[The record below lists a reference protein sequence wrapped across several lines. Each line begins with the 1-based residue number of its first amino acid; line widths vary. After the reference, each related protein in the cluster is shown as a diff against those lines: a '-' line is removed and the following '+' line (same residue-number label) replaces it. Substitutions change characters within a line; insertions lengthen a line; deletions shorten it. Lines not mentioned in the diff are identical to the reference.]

1 MTDHPLPPLLAAA
14 RAIEMD
20 RDASTGASAEY
31 LRGMTRAIALLALL
45 HCEEEPEAHPP
56 HDNWLV
62 EWREQGGDWNVAY
75 PTSDHGRA
83 LDRLARG
90 RADSPEWQWR
100 LVRDRTI
107 YTVVPEPG
115 EEVDDTDLTEG
126 DIDRMLAEAEPTVE
140 PYCDGFPD
148 TCPNKIEVVP
158 APPHHGGGVRCGCY
172 DDTLPQW
179 LYQRFAC
186 PGQPTARIA
195 WDLLEDNIRSYWKH
209 TAAAVRRAVAR
220 DGFKEPS

>member
-14 RAIEMD
+14 RTIELD
-20 RDASTGASAEY
+20 RDASAGTSAEY
-31 LRGMTRAIALLALL
+31 LRGMTRAIALLNLL

-75 PTSDHGRA
+75 PTSDHGKA
-83 LDRLARG
+83 LDRLERG

-115 EEVDDTDLTEG
+115 EEVDDTDLTET
-126 DIDRMLAEAEPTVE
+126 DIDQMMAECAASISGSCLREAESETA
-140 PYCDGFPD
+140 CDTDAGE
-148 TCPNKIEVVP
+148 CV
-158 APPHHGGGVRCGCY
+158 HGGRPATP

-186 PGQPTARIA
+186 PGQPAARIA
-195 WDLLEDNIRSYWKH
+195 WDLLDDNIRSYWKH
-209 TAAAVRRAVAR
+209 TADAVRRAVAR
-220 DGFKEPS
+220 NGFKEPS